1 MRAVAIIPAAGTGTR
16 MKSPSPKQF
25 LSLEGSPIIIHTLR
39 KFARCK
45 LIQKIIVPLRKA
57 DMAQFQS
64 LLETEGLATI
74 VQTVA
79 GGLHRQDSVYNGFKE
94 IEDESTVVVI
104 HDAVRPFVDVESLEA
119 VIREASHKGSA
130 ILAIPC
136 VDTVK
141 QIERNL
147 VVATLPRDKIVL
159 VQTPQAFR
167 YGLLREAFEKAQ
179 TDHFYAT
186 DESCLVERLGY
197 EVVVLRGSEQNIKI
211 TKPAD
216 LPLAE
221 LLMQREHLASR
232 QVLN

>member
-167 YGLLREAFEKAQ
+167 YCLLREAFEKAQ

-197 EVVVLRGSEQNIKI
+197 EVFVLRGSEQNIKI

-216 LPLAE
+216 LPVAE

>member
-79 GGLHRQDSVYNGFKE
+79 GGFHRQDSVYNGFKE
-94 IEDESTVVVI
+94 IEDESAVVVI

-216 LPLAE
+216 LPMAE

>member
-130 ILAIPC
+130 ILAVPC

-167 YGLLREAFEKAQ
+167 FSIIREAFERA
-179 TDHFYAT
+179 YADGFMGT
-186 DESCLVERLGY
+186 DESQLVERLGIRVS
-197 EVVVLRGSEQNIKI
+197 VVEGSPMNIKI
-211 TKPAD
+211 TRPFD
-216 LPLAE
+216 LRLAKAI
-221 LLMQREHLASR
+221 QSDFFD
-232 QVLN
+232 